1 MKKYSRIKYGAAGFL
16 AGIFLLGMSG
26 WAGAA
31 QKDAVISNGVLIEG
45 IDVSGMTIEQA
56 SAAVEEKAA
65 QIGETMVTLTIGDNQ
80 VTATLNQ
87 LGLEWENRQILD
99 EVENLG
105 TTGNIVQRY
114 KDQKDLE
121 HQNKEYRITFT
132 TDDKVCRSF
141 VEGCSIYNTEP
152 VNGTIYTQDDGT
164 PGVEGGTD
172 GITLQVDASVD
183 AVREAVE
190 NWNGGELSIDLVV
203 DRVAPDVTSSRS

>member
-31 QKDAVISNGVLIEG
+31 QEDAVISKGVLIEG

-65 QIGETMVTLTIGDNQ
+65 QMGETMATLTIGDNQ

-99 EVENLG
+99 EVKNLG
-105 TTGNIVQRY
+105 TTEILYSGT
-114 KDQKDLE
+114 
-121 HQNKEYRITFT
+121 RIRRTWNTRIKNTGLTLPQMIKSAAALWKAAAFT
-132 TDDKVCRSF
+132 IRS
-141 VEGCSIYNTEP
+141 
-152 VNGTIYTQDDGT
+152 
-164 PGVEGGTD
+164 
-172 GITLQVDASVD
+172 
-183 AVREAVE
+183 R
-190 NWNGGELSIDLVV
+190 
-203 DRVAPDVTSSRS
+203 

>member
-1 MKKYSRIKYGAAGFL
+1 MKKYSRLKYSIAGFL
-16 AGIFLLGMSG
+16 TGICLFGMSG

-31 QKDAVISNGVLIEG
+31 QEDAVISKGVLIEG

-65 QIGETMVTLTIGDNQ
+65 QMGETMATLTIGDNQ

-99 EVENLG
+99 EVKNLG

-121 HQNKEYRITFT
+121 HQNKEYRINFT

-172 GITLQVDASVD
+172 GITLQVGRFCGRRAGS
-183 AVREAVE
+183 
-190 NWNGGELSIDLVV
+190 GGKLGW
-203 DRVAPDVTSSRS
+203 RRAFH